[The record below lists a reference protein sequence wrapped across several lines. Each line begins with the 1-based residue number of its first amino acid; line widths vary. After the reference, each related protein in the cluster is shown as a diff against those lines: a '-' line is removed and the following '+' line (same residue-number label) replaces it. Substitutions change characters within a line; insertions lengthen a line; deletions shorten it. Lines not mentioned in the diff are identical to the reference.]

1 VKKLHRLII
10 GSFIGPFVLTFFITL
25 FILVMQF
32 LWKYVD
38 DLVGKG
44 LEWYLIAELLLYAS
58 ANLVPMALPLSILL
72 SSIMT
77 FGTLGENYELVAI
90 KSAGISLQRAM
101 KPLLVVTLFLSF
113 TAFYFSNNIWP
124 IANLKFASL
133 LHDISKKKPALDIK
147 EGIFYKDIDDFVI
160 RVGKK
165 DQKNDILYD
174 ISIYDHTAKEG
185 NRKVIRA
192 EEGTMKM
199 STDDTKLILT
209 LKNGFSYNE
218 VKKSTSPLFRS
229 EFEKEVIYLDVSGF
243 QMNRSDEGLFKNNY
257 KMLNIVQLDE
267 AIDTIKFETELGII
281 RMGKK
286 VKEGISLFKDTL
298 NNNLNLTTADSSFIN
313 LLSYNKGVQNQI
325 YQGAINALRRHKTYI
340 TTLSRYVE
348 SNDKLIDRHQIEW
361 HRKFTLSIACI
372 ILFFIGAPLGAI
384 IRKGGLGMPVI
395 ISVLFFLVFHV
406 LSITGE
412 KLVKESGVNPA
423 TGMWMATVILV
434 PIGAFLTYKST
445 TDSAIFDADGYK
457 KIFRNLKG
465 IFKFSKK

>member
-1 VKKLHRLII
+1 
-10 GSFIGPFVLTFFITL
+10 
-25 FILVMQF
+25 
-32 LWKYVD
+32 
-38 DLVGKG
+38 
-44 LEWYLIAELLLYAS
+44 
-58 ANLVPMALPLSILL
+58 
-72 SSIMT
+72 
-77 FGTLGENYELVAI
+77 
-90 KSAGISLQRAM
+90 
-101 KPLLVVTLFLSF
+101 
-113 TAFYFSNNIWP
+113 
-124 IANLKFASL
+124 
-133 LHDISKKKPALDIK
+133 
-147 EGIFYKDIDDFVI
+147 
-160 RVGKK
+160 
-165 DQKNDILYD
+165 
-174 ISIYDHTAKEG
+174 
-185 NRKVIRA
+185 
-192 EEGTMKM
+192 
-199 STDDTKLILT
+199 
-209 LKNGFSYNE
+209 
-218 VKKSTSPLFRS
+218 
-229 EFEKEVIYLDVSGF
+229 
-243 QMNRSDEGLFKNNY
+243 
-257 KMLNIVQLDE
+257 
-267 AIDTIKFETELGII
+267 
-281 RMGKK
+281 
-286 VKEGISLFKDTL
+286 
-298 NNNLNLTTADSSFIN
+298 LTTADSSFIN

>member
-1 VKKLHRLII
+1 
-10 GSFIGPFVLTFFITL
+10 
-25 FILVMQF
+25 MQF

-44 LEWYLIAELLLYAS
+44 LEWNLIAELLLYAS

-77 FGTLGENYELVAI
+77 YGNLGENYELVAI

-101 KPLLVVTLFLSF
+101 FPIFVITIFLSVS
-113 TAFYFSNNIWP
+113 AFYFSNNVWP
-124 IANLKFASL
+124 VANLKFASL
-133 LHDISKKKPALDIK
+133 LHDITKKKPALDIK
-147 EGIFYKDIDDFVI
+147 EGIFYKEIDDYVI

-174 ISIYDHTAKEG
+174 ISIYDHTNKDG

-199 STDDTKLILT
+199 TVDESKLILT
-209 LKNGFSYNE
+209 LLRGYSYNE
-218 VKKSTSPLFRS
+218 VKQTNSPLLRS
-229 EFEKEVIYLDVSGF
+229 EFEKEVIYIDVTGF
-243 QMNRSDEGLFKNNY
+243 QMNRSDEEQFKNNY
-257 KMLNIVQLDE
+257 KMLNINQLAL
-267 AIDTIKFETELGII
+267 AIDTLHLETEKGIVQ
-281 RMGKK
+281 MGEK
-286 VKEGISLFKDTL
+286 VKDGIRLFSDSL
-298 NNNLNLTTADSSFIN
+298 NNNFGIAQADTIGVNLEKYTKS
-313 LLSYNKGVQNQI
+313 VQNQI
-325 YQGAINALRRHKTYI
+325 YQGAINALRRHKTYL

-348 SNDKLIDRHQIEW
+348 SNDRLVDRHEIEW
-361 HRKFTLSIACI
+361 HRKFTLSIACLV
-372 ILFFIGAPLGAI
+372 LFFIGAPLGAI

-412 KLVKESGVNPA
+412 KLVKESGVNVA
-423 TGMWMATVILV
+423 VGMWMATVILT

-445 TDSAIFDADGYK
+445 TDSAIFDAEWYTKLVD
-457 KIFRNLKG
+457 KIKQV
-465 IFKFSKK
+465 FKRGKS

>member
-1 VKKLHRLII
+1 MKKLHRLII

-77 FGTLGENYELVAI
+77 FGNMGENYELVAI
-90 KSAGISLQRAM
+90 KSAGISLQKAM
-101 KPLLVVTLFLSF
+101 RPLLVVTFFLSF

-124 IANLKFASL
+124 VANLKFASL

-165 DQKNDILYD
+165 DQKKDILYD

-199 STDDTKLILT
+199 SVDETKLILT
-209 LKNGFSYNE
+209 LKNGYSYNE

-229 EFEKEVIYLDVSGF
+229 EFEKEIIYLDVSGF

-257 KMLNIVQLDE
+257 KMLNIIQLDE
-267 AIDTIKFETELGII
+267 AIDTLYFETESGII
-281 RMGKK
+281 RMGNK
-286 VKEGISLFKDTL
+286 VKEGLSLFKDTL
-298 NNNLNLTTADSSFIN
+298 NSNLNIQKPDSQFLQLGN
-313 LLSYNKGVQNQI
+313 LKKGIQNQI

-348 SNDKLIDRHQIEW
+348 SNDRLIDRHKIEW
-361 HRKFTLSIACI
+361 HRKFTLSFACI

-412 KLVKESGVNPA
+412 KLIKESGMNA
-423 TGMWMATVILV
+423 ALGMWMATLILV

-445 TDSAIFDADGYK
+445 TDSAIFDTDGYK
-457 KIFRNLKG
+457 KLFEKIKSF
-465 IFKFSKK
+465 FKKSNK